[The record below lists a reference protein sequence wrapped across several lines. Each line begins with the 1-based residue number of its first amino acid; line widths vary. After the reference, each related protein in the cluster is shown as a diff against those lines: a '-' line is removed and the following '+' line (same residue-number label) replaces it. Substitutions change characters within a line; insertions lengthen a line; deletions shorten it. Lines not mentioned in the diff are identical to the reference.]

1 MQINSLPLNN
11 NQRQNFFQEEE
22 FFLEHFQH
30 IDWWALGEKLIVPA
44 CIMVFA
50 FFSGVA
56 LNRLLTQKLA
66 GRVKASESELMEIFF
81 RALKGVPIYLCVV
94 IGLYWSVT
102 TSDLPAGLERIFSY
116 VLFAMIVFSI
126 TRVCERTLSGFIRLK
141 FSGSSDM
148 TQSTL
153 LDTIFRVA
161 IYASGAL
168 VILDYFEISIAPIMA
183 AMGVGGMAVAFGVRE
198 TLENIFSGLQII
210 ISKQLRV
217 NDYIRLS
224 TGDEGRVTDINWRYI
239 TVMPAS
245 KSSVVVIPNKVIAGA
260 VTTNFSQPHDD
271 IVLVVPIGVGY
282 ESDLEQVERV
292 TVEVARELQTKI
304 DGYKPMFDSEGI
316 DQNPLAP
323 VVRYQAFN
331 DSSIDFNTVMHVQTF
346 TNQYLLKHE
355 FIKAITKRYREEGI
369 NIPFPIRTL
378 DLPEDK
384 KIELRK

>member
-1 MQINSLPLNN
+1 MAYL
-11 NQRQNFFQEEE
+11 QN
-22 FFLEHFQH
+22 
-30 IDWWALGEKLIVPA
+30 IDWLALGQKLIVPA
-44 CIMVFA
+44 CILAFA
-50 FFSGVA
+50 FAVGVV
-56 LNRLLTQKLA
+56 LNRMLTSKLER
-66 GRVKASESELMEIFF
+66 RVKASESEIMEIFF
-81 RALKGVPIYLCVV
+81 RALRGVPIYLCVV

-102 TSDLPAGLERIFSY
+102 TSDLPPGLERIFSY

-168 VILDYFEISIAPIMA
+168 IILDYFNISIAPIMA

-198 TLENIFSGLQII
+198 TLENIFSGLQLI

-217 NDYIRLS
+217 NDYIKLS
-224 TGDEGRVTDINWRYI
+224 TGDEGRVIDINWRYI
-239 TVMPAS
+239 TVMPPTES
-245 KSSVVVIPNKVIAGA
+245 NVVVIPNKVIANA
-260 VTTNFSQPHDD
+260 VTTNFSQPRDD
-271 IVLVVPIGVGY
+271 IVLVVPIGVSY
-282 ESDLEQVERV
+282 DSDLDLVERV
-292 TVEVARELQTKI
+292 TVEVARELQIKI
-304 DGYKPMFDSEGI
+304 DGYEPHFDSDGI
-316 DQNPLAP
+316 DRNKLAP
-323 VVRYQAFN
+323 AVRYQAFN
-331 DSSIDFNTVMHVQTF
+331 DSSIDFNAVMHVQVF
-346 TNQYLLKHE
+346 TNQYVLKHE

-378 DLPEDK
+378 DLPDDK

>member
-1 MQINSLPLNN
+1 LDYL
-11 NQRQNFFQEEE
+11 
-22 FFLEHFQH
+22 QH
-30 IDWWALGEKLIVPA
+30 IDWWALGQKLIVPA
-44 CIMVFA
+44 CILVIA
-50 FFSGVA
+50 LIIGIA
-56 LNRLLTQKLA
+56 LNKFLENKLA
-66 GRVKASESELMEIFF
+66 QRVESSDSEIMEIFF
-81 RALKGVPIYLCVV
+81 RAMKGVPISLCLVT
-94 IGLYWSVT
+94 GLYWSVT
-102 TSDLPAGLERIFSY
+102 TSDMPPGLERIFSY
-116 VLFAMIVFSI
+116 VLFTVIIFSI

-141 FSGSSDM
+141 FSGSSDL

-168 VILDYFEISIAPIMA
+168 IILDYFNISIAPIMA

-210 ISKQLRV
+210 VSKQFRV
-217 NDYIRLS
+217 NDYIKLS

-239 TVMPAS
+239 TITPPS
-245 KSSVVVIPNKVIAGA
+245 DSNVVVIPNKVIAGS
-260 VTTNFSQPHDD
+260 VITNHSQPRDD
-271 IVLVVPIGVGY
+271 IVLVVPIGVSY
-282 ESDLEQVERV
+282 DSDLEQVERV
-292 TVEVARELQTKI
+292 TIEVARALQIDI
-304 DGYKPMFDSEGI
+304 DGYEPEYDANGI
-316 DQNPLAP
+316 DRSPLAP

-331 DSSIDFNTVMHVQTF
+331 DSSIDFNAVMHVKSF

-378 DLPEDK
+378 DLPDDK

>member
-1 MQINSLPLNN
+1 MDYLQNIN
-11 NQRQNFFQEEE
+11 
-22 FFLEHFQH
+22 
-30 IDWWALGEKLIVPA
+30 WWALGEKLIVPA
-44 CIMVFA
+44 CILVIA
-50 FFSGVA
+50 LCIGVA
-56 LNRLLTQKLA
+56 LNNFLTRKLEK
-66 GRVKASESELMEIFF
+66 RVESSDSEIIEIFF
-81 RALKGVPIYLCVV
+81 RALKGVPIYLCIV

-102 TSDLPAGLERIFSY
+102 TSDMPAGLEKIFSY

-168 VILDYFEISIAPIMA
+168 VVLDYFNISIAPIMA

-198 TLENIFSGLQII
+198 TLENIFSGLQLI

-217 NDYIRLS
+217 NDYIKLS

-239 TVMPAS
+239 TVMPPNEG
-245 KSSVVVIPNKVIAGA
+245 SVVVIPNKVIAGA
-260 VTTNFSQPHDD
+260 VTANFSQPRDD
-271 IVLVVPIGVGY
+271 IVLVVPIGVSY
-282 ESDLEQVERV
+282 DSDLEHVERV
-292 TVEVARELQTKI
+292 TVEVARELQIKI
-304 DGYKPMFDSEGI
+304 DGYEPEIDSDGV
-316 DQNPLAP
+316 DRSKLAP

-331 DSSIDFNTVMHVQTF
+331 DSSIDFNAVMHVQTF

-378 DLPEDK
+378 DLPDDK
-384 KIELRK
+384 KIDLRKE

>member
-1 MQINSLPLNN
+1 MDYL
-11 NQRQNFFQEEE
+11 QN
-22 FFLEHFQH
+22 
-30 IDWWALGEKLIVPA
+30 IDWLALGQRLIVPA
-44 CIMVFA
+44 CILVFS
-50 FFSGVA
+50 FFIGVI
-56 LNRLLTQKLA
+56 LNRMLTQKLA
-66 GRVKASESELMEIFF
+66 GRVKASESEIMEIFF
-81 RALKGVPIYLCVV
+81 RALRGVPIYLSVV
-94 IGLYWSVT
+94 TGLYWIVT
-102 TSDLPAGLERIFSY
+102 TSNLPPGLERIFSY
-116 VLFAMIVFSI
+116 ILFAMIVFSI

-168 VILDYFEISIAPIMA
+168 IVLDYFNISIAPIMA
-183 AMGVGGMAVAFGVRE
+183 AMGVGGMAGAFGVRE
-198 TLENIFSGLQII
+198 TLENIFSGLQLI

-224 TGDEGRVTDINWRYI
+224 TGDEGRVIDINWRYI
-239 TVMPAS
+239 TVMPPNEG
-245 KSSVVVIPNKVIAGA
+245 SVVVIPNKVIANA
-260 VTTNFSQPHDD
+260 VTANYSQPRDD
-271 IVLVVPIGVGY
+271 IVLVVPIGVSY
-282 ESDLEQVERV
+282 DSDLEHVEKV
-292 TVEVARELQTKI
+292 TVEVARKLQTKI
-304 DGYKPMFDSEGI
+304 DGYVPKYDSEGV
-316 DQNPLAP
+316 DRNPLAP

-331 DSSIDFNTVMHVQTF
+331 DSSIDFNAVLHVQTF

-378 DLPEDK
+378 DLPDDT

>member
-1 MQINSLPLNN
+1 LNYL
-11 NQRQNFFQEEE
+11 QN
-22 FFLEHFQH
+22 
-30 IDWWALGEKLIVPA
+30 IDWLALGEKLIVPA
-44 CIMVFA
+44 CILLFA
-50 FFSGVA
+50 FFVGIA
-56 LNRLLTQKLA
+56 LNRFLQKKLA
-66 GRVKASESELMEIFF
+66 GRVKASESEIMEIFF
-81 RALKGVPIYLCVV
+81 RAMKGVPIYLCMV

-102 TSDLPAGLERIFSY
+102 TSNMPAGLEKIFSY
-116 VLFAMIVFSI
+116 ILFAMIVFSI

-168 VILDYFEISIAPIMA
+168 VILDYFNISIAPIMA

-198 TLENIFSGLQII
+198 TLENIFSGLQLIV
-210 ISKQLRV
+210 SKQLRV
-217 NDYIRLS
+217 NDYIKLS

-239 TVMPAS
+239 TVMPPS
-245 KSSVVVIPNKVIAGA
+245 ESNVVVIPNKVIANA
-260 VTTNFSQPHDD
+260 VTANYSQPRDD
-271 IVLVVPIGVGY
+271 IVLVIPIGVSY
-282 ESDLEQVERV
+282 DSDLELVERV
-292 TVEVARELQTKI
+292 TIEVARELQIKI
-304 DGYKPMFDSEGI
+304 DGYEPKFDSEGVDI
-316 DQNPLAP
+316 NKLAP
-323 VVRYQAFN
+323 VVRYQCFN
-331 DSSIDFNTVMHVQTF
+331 ESSIDFNAVLHVQTF

-378 DLPEDK
+378 DLPDDK

>member
-1 MQINSLPLNN
+1 M
-11 NQRQNFFQEEE
+11 
-22 FFLEHFQH
+22 EHFQH

-66 GRVKASESELMEIFF
+66 KHVKASESELMEIFF

-161 IYASGAL
+161 VYASGAL
-168 VILDYFEISIAPIMA
+168 IILDYFEISIAPIMA

-245 KSSVVVIPNKVIAGA
+245 KSSVVVIPNKVIASS

-271 IVLVVPIGVGY
+271 IVLIVPIGVGY
-282 ESDLEQVERV
+282 ESDLEHVEQV

-304 DGYKPMFDSEGI
+304 DGYKPMFDSEGV

-346 TNQYLLKHE
+346 TNQYILKHE

-378 DLPEDK
+378 DLPDDT
-384 KIELRK
+384 KIDLRK